1 MSAHYWDE
9 VSHIACDAVVLFYAD
24 MYSLEYSGILYVLSY
39 PILVSMACLLTSC
52 NIQICKTL
60 PLTGPGG
67 DQLLTPS
74 LQLFLLLKQY
84 IYILCL
90 PALCRICMC
99 CVIQEYVIIHEKSK
113 STCSRCTGG
122 PGRLLAPPPSPAPLA
137 ELGGGGGRRL
147 ASHVLPGDFERG
159 RGDLW
164 QVNLAGHTR
173 GWIWHVSMA
182 RHFGGFTW
190 RVSLAHL
197 FGGF

>member
-1 MSAHYWDE
+1 M
-9 VSHIACDAVVLFYAD
+9 
-24 MYSLEYSGILYVLSY
+24 
-39 PILVSMACLLTSC
+39 
-52 NIQICKTL
+52 
-60 PLTGPGG
+60 GPGG

-84 IYILCL
+84 IYILHL
-90 PALCRICMC
+90 SALCRICMC
-99 CVIQEYVIIHEKSK
+99 YVLQEYVIIHEKVK
-113 STCSRCTGG
+113 V
-122 PGRLLAPPPSPAPLA
+122 PVQDAQAGRVDSSPPLLLRWRSC
-137 ELGGGGGRRL
+137 GGGRRL

-182 RHFGGFTW
+182 RHFGGFIW

-197 FGGF
+197 FGGFL